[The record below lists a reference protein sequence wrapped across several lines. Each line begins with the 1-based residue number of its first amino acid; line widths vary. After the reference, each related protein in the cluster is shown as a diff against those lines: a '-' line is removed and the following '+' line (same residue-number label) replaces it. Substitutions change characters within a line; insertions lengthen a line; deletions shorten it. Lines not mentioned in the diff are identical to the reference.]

1 VLLTPIHTNLG
12 LLKSSGKAMSKT
24 SSKFPNVSDA
34 KIKRG
39 ALVGPKLRRGIFD
52 ENFEV
57 NLNSTELAVW
67 KFFKSLSFDFLGQ
80 K

>member
-1 VLLTPIHTNLG
+1 VLLTPIHTNFG
-12 LLKSSGKAMSKT
+12 LVKNSIKAMSKR

-39 ALVGPKLRRGIFD
+39 ALLGPKLRRGIFD
-52 ENFEV
+52 ENFEL

-67 KFFKSLSFDFLGQ
+67 KFFSSLACDFLG
-80 K
+80 

>member
-1 VLLTPIHTNLG
+1 MKN
-12 LLKSSGKAMSKT
+12 SGKAVSKRR
-24 SSKFPNVSDA
+24 SKFPNASDA

-39 ALVGPKLRRGIFD
+39 AFVGPKLRKVRLD

-57 NLNSTELAVW
+57 KLHATKLAVW
-67 KFFKSLSFDFLGQ
+67 KFFKYLACDFLGEN

>member
-12 LLKSSGKAMSKT
+12 LLKNTGKAMSKS

-34 KIKRG
+34 NIKRG
-39 ALVGPKLRRGIFD
+39 AFVGPKLTRGIFD

-67 KFFKSLSFDFLGQ
+67 KFFGSLACDFLG
-80 K
+80 